1 MGFLEDWDLS
11 FNEINELLTDNPS
24 LRSFVSGYAA
34 EMKCR
39 RQWFDSDPRITE
51 VMKYDDHDRTKKGDI
66 AFVYRGQPFT
76 VEVKSL
82 QTNHIK
88 RDAND
93 KLTGKFQCD
102 ASDRRK
108 VDFKDGTS
116 VETTCLLVGEFDL
129 LAVNLHG
136 FYGEWKFAFAKNAD
150 LPRVNG
156 LRGKAKSYTELQLE
170 SLLATMMPMKDPPVP
185 PYRIEPWSLLDE
197 LIEERA
203 QGNAPAPVRVVGE
216 NELLAPDVP

>member
-11 FNEINELLTDNPS
+11 FEEINELLTDNPS

-39 RQWFDSDPRITE
+39 RLWFDNERVSGVR
-51 VMKYDDHDRTKKGDI
+51 KFDDHDRTKKGDI
-66 AFVYRGQPFT
+66 AFVYRGEPFT

-82 QTNHIK
+82 QTNHIR
-88 RDAND
+88 RDANG

-108 VDFKDGTS
+108 VDFRDGSS

-156 LRGKAKSYTELQLE
+156 TRGRARSYTELQLE
-170 SLLATMMPMKDPPVP
+170 NLLATMMPMEDPPVA
-185 PYRIEPWSLLDE
+185 PYRTEPWSLLDE

-203 QGNAPAPVRVVGE
+203 LGKAPEPVKVVGE
-216 NELLAPDVP
+216 NELLAPDAP

>member
-1 MGFLEDWDLS
+1 MGDWELS
-11 FNEINELLTDNPS
+11 YDEIDELLTDNPS

-39 RQWFDSDPRITE
+39 RQWFENNHSVTG
-51 VMKYDDHDRTKKGDI
+51 VTKYDDHDRAKKGDI
-66 AFVYRGQPFT
+66 AFTYRGELFT

-88 RDAND
+88 RDGNGA
-93 KLTGKFQCD
+93 LSGKFQCD
-102 ASDRRK
+102 ASDRRT
-108 VDFKDGTS
+108 VTFPDGSS

-136 FYGEWKFAFAKNAD
+136 FYKKWVFAFAKNSD

-156 LRGKAKSYTELQLE
+156 TRGRARAYTQLQRDN
-170 SLLATMMPMKDPPVP
+170 LLATLMPIGDPPDS
-185 PYRIEPWSLLDE
+185 PYRLEPWSLLDE
-197 LIEERA
+197 LVKERRS
-203 QGNAPAPVRVVGE
+203 GVAPKSPKIVGDDGLFAPGGH
-216 NELLAPDVP
+216 

>member
-11 FNEINELLTDNPS
+11 FDEINELLTDNPS

-39 RQWFDSDPRITE
+39 RMWFDNERVSN

-66 AFVYRGQPFT
+66 AFVYKGETFT

-82 QTNHIK
+82 QTNLIK
-88 RDAND
+88 RDANGN
-93 KLTGKFQCD
+93 LIGKFQCD
-102 ASDRRK
+102 ASDRRE
-108 VDFKDGTS
+108 VTFRDGSS

-136 FYGEWKFAFAKNAD
+136 FYGDWKFAFAKNED

-156 LRGKAKSYTELQLE
+156 TRGRAKSYTELQLQN
-170 SLLATMMPMKDPPVP
+170 LLATTMPITDPPIA
-185 PYRIEPWSLLDE
+185 PYRMEPWSLLDE

-203 QGNAPAPVRVVGE
+203 KGQAPEPVQVVGE
-216 NELLAPDVP
+216 NELLAPDTN

>member
-11 FNEINELLTDNPS
+11 FDEINELLTENPS

-39 RQWFDSDPRITE
+39 RLWFDSRRVKN
-51 VMKYDDHDRTKKGDI
+51 VMKFDDHDRTKKGDI
-66 AFVYRGQPFT
+66 AFAYRGQPFT

-88 RDAND
+88 RDADGN
-93 KLTGKFQCD
+93 LTGKFQCD
-102 ASDRRK
+102 ASDRRT
-108 VDFKDGTS
+108 VTFHDGST

-136 FYGEWKFAFAKNAD
+136 FYGEWKFAFAKNED
-150 LPRVNG
+150 LPRVG
-156 LRGKAKSYTELQLE
+156 TRGKARDYTQ
-170 SLLATMMPMKDPPVP
+170 SQRDNLLATMMPISDPPGP
-185 PYRIEPWSLLDE
+185 PYRMEPWSLLDE
-197 LIEERA
+197 LIKERA
-203 QGNAPAPVRVVGE
+203 EGQ
-216 NELLAPDVP
+216 APDAVTVIGKKELFAPDTP